1 MIKLKI
7 KISNGESSW
16 LHIDHSART
25 DNGDVIDCYWLTK
38 NKNEATKIPKSECN
52 IWIGKV
58 KNILNFDAIDYDKI
72 QVTETT

>member
-7 KISNGESSW
+7 KISNGEPLY
-16 LHIDHSART
+16 LHIDYFAKT
-25 DNGDVIDCYWLTK
+25 DTGRLVDCYWLTK

-52 IWIGKV
+52 VWIKKV
-58 KNILNFDAIDYDKI
+58 KSILNFDAIDYDKI